1 MKRKMYLLERIHD
14 SKTTYGWKSGE
25 RIWADSPCKGWR
37 VVKVAYKEKFKEA
50 QESGDFDYSYGK
62 IANTTTEVYEAED

>member
-1 MKRKMYLLERIHD
+1 MKRKMYLLERIQD

-37 VVKVAYKEKFKEA
+37 VVKV
-50 QESGDFDYSYGK
+50 
-62 IANTTTEVYEAED
+62 VYAD